1 MESWIDVSSE
11 RGVFPSYRWIWGF
24 LDGGWDWAE
33 EDDHMIRER
42 LLSERGKRL
51 DCPRLT
57 VEIRGERGFFCKNED
72 RDGGNEQ

>member
-1 MESWIDVSSE
+1 ME
-11 RGVFPSYRWIWGF
+11 
-24 LDGGWDWAE
+24 DGTAE